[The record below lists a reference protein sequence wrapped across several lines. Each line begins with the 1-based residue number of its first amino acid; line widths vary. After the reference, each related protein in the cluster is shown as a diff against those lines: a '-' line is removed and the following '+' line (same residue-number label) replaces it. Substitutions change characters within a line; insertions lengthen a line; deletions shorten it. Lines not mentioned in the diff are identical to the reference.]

1 MCALWCRSVPFSPWS
16 VKARSP
22 IKYLKYLRIVVGAP
36 GFEPGTPSP
45 PDWCANGH
53 YTARRTSTIVW
64 SPAAR
69 SGGRGRVITKLVCA
83 SAIGI
88 AGPVRID
95 SRRGESDEQW
105 RQRYPLTGSSSSPSC
120 QCREAASTTR
130 AGNGDCMEA
139 FGPSNRSR
147 RGSQSLGFGPNW
159 TFGMSSGK
167 LQLSG
172 YFDPFLVPK
181 KLQLVLK

>member
-1 MCALWCRSVPFSPWS
+1 M
-16 VKARSP
+16 
-22 IKYLKYLRIVVGAP
+22 
-36 GFEPGTPSP
+36 
-45 PDWCANGH
+45 
-53 YTARRTSTIVW
+53 
-64 SPAAR
+64 
-69 SGGRGRVITKLVCA
+69 
-83 SAIGI
+83 
-88 AGPVRID
+88 
-95 SRRGESDEQW
+95 
-105 RQRYPLTGSSSSPSC
+105 
-120 QCREAASTTR
+120 ASTVTVHWFLFLAKLPMSR
-130 AGNGDCMEA
+130 GGINDQQGMGDCMEA